1 MIWIRSRKYCKLCFQ
16 GLCSDISL
24 SFGCYIYTAAN
35 IIQLL
40 IYNIGLSKLKIASDT
55 EDSYYL
61 ISYIDSTY
69 LSSRIRKIVR
79 KNLIKLWMVLLS
91 TYKSQKG
98 VDDDPFNALSL
109 SVIVSITF
117 QFNFKVETYEYWS
130 SEKHFISKVDKT
142 INQGIFFIDKTSK
155 TIWF

>member
-1 MIWIRSRKYCKLCFQ
+1 M
-16 GLCSDISL
+16 
-24 SFGCYIYTAAN
+24 
-35 IIQLL
+35 LL
-40 IYNIGLSKLKIASDT
+40 LLAS
-55 EDSYYL
+55 
-61 ISYIDSTY
+61 
-69 LSSRIRKIVR
+69 
-79 KNLIKLWMVLLS
+79 
-91 TYKSQKG
+91 KSQKG

-109 SVIVSITF
+109 SVIISITF